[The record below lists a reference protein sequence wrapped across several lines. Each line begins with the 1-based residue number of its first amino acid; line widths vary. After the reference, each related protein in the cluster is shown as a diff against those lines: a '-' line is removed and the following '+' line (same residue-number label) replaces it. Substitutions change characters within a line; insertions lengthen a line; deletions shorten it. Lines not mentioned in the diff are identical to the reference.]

1 MRVTRD
7 HLVELAMGET
17 ERRAEAGDVI
27 SAYVIGSVARSEPL
41 LGGAADIDLVLIH
54 DHKPPKAREVVQL
67 SHEIHLDIAH
77 HQRALYEEPRALRVH
92 PWLGPAL
99 SEPVFIYDPDHFFEW
114 AQAGA
119 RGQFHRADHVH
130 LRARAFLRRAR
141 QAKSVLPLSQRWVK
155 TFTRAVIEG
164 ANAVV
169 SLSGFPAAGR
179 RLFLELERAALL
191 LDYPELSQAVLQLL
205 SADSPTEDDFETW
218 LPSWERAFAA
228 AGAGSS
234 KPSLASCRL
243 TYFRCGYEALLQ
255 AERPE
260 ANLLHLLTTW
270 ETALHTL
277 QSRGKT
283 DHHLREWE
291 RALEKLGLDKL
302 SRAQRERS
310 LDHYLDRIGK
320 KVAEWA
326 DKHGA

>member
-1 MRVTRD
+1 MRISRD
-7 HLVELAMGET
+7 HLIELARDET
-17 ERRAEAGDVI
+17 KRRTEAGDVI

-54 DHKPPKAREVVQL
+54 DHKPLKAHEVVQL
-67 SHEIHLDIAH
+67 SREIHLDIAH
-77 HQRALYEEPRALRVH
+77 HHRALYEEPRTLRVH

-99 SEPVFIYDPDHFFEW
+99 CEPVFIYDPDHFFEW

-141 QAKSVLPLSQRWVK
+141 QAKSVLPLSRRWVK
-155 TFTRAVIEG
+155 TFTRAVVEG

-179 RLFLELERAALL
+179 RLFLELERASRSLNF
-191 LDYPELSQAVLQLL
+191 PELSQAFLQLL
-205 SADSPTEDDFETW
+205 SVDSPTGDEFAAW
-218 LPSWERAFAA
+218 LPAWERAFAA
-228 AGAGSS
+228 AGEVSS

-243 TYFRCGYEALLQ
+243 TYFRCGYDALLQ

-260 ANLLHLLTTW
+260 ANLLNLLATW

-277 QSRGKT
+277 QKRGRT
-283 DHHLREWE
+283 DHHLQEWE
-291 RALEKLGLDKL
+291 GVLENLGLDKW

-310 LDHYLDRIGK
+310 LDHYLDRIDT
-320 KVAEWA
+320 KVSDWA